1 MPGFTALCSS
11 LSSLNSRRKK
21 EREREVARCSAGG
34 SVLRVRNEPHACS
47 VDRHVPM
54 QRRWWLPGSHQSSPR
69 LAPTSASHGP
79 LTGPTSPWVPFW
91 HNNGLLFFF
100 FFWSVKIGVRLR
112 LWSVLFS
119 SFQVLAGCAIDWF
132 LELQAYSSPCVT
144 SSSGGAEENLNPG

>member
-1 MPGFTALCSS
+1 M
-11 LSSLNSRRKK
+11 
-21 EREREVARCSAGG
+21 
-34 SVLRVRNEPHACS
+34 RVRNEPHACS

-100 FFWSVKIGVRLR
+100 FLVREN
-112 LWSVLFS
+112 W
-119 SFQVLAGCAIDWF
+119 C
-132 LELQAYSSPCVT
+132 T
-144 SSSGGAEENLNPG
+144 SSSLICSVPFVPSPGWLRNRLVSRVTGLQQSMRDFVQWRSRRKSKSRINIAAFSHGNGVRQERIPPVRRTMPSS

>member
-1 MPGFTALCSS
+1 MMFLVKEVPGFTALCSS

-21 EREREVARCSAGG
+21 QREREVARCSAGG

-79 LTGPTSPWVPFW
+79 LTGHPPSHTLPPPPVGTLSDRIASPARGF
-91 HNNGLLFFF
+91 LS
-100 FFWSVKIGVRLR
+100 SVAL
-112 LWSVLFS
+112 
-119 SFQVLAGCAIDWF
+119 
-132 LELQAYSSPCVT
+132 P
-144 SSSGGAEENLNPG
+144 